1 MNTGKHYNVPTI
13 IKITDSLGNNIHVNQ
28 IVRDS
33 EGKGMFDLRENIKN
47 YLRPGD
53 KIRIEVEVDPSFSS
67 NDYKVTIIYPYITGI
82 EKNSVLIQLKDQHVM
97 THFPIRCFVKYN
109 KNWHRLG
116 GYDDF
121 VELCY
126 KVLPPI

>member
-1 MNTGKHYNVPTI
+1 MGKQYNVPTI
-13 IKITDSLGNNIHVNQ
+13 IKITDSLGNDIHVNQ
-28 IVRDS
+28 IERDS
-33 EGKGMFDLRENIKN
+33 KGKGIFDLRKN
-47 YLRPGD
+47 TKNDLHPGD
-53 KIRIEVEVDPSFSS
+53 KLRIEVEVDPSFPP
-67 NDYKVTIIYPYITGI
+67 NDYNVTIIYPFVTGI
-82 EKNSVLIQLKDQHVM
+82 ENNSISIQLKAQHVM
-97 THFPIRCFVKYN
+97 THFPIRCFVKSN